1 MFAASKFSALGQVI
15 KKTKRRACLCV
26 FVPACACLCLFVVL
40 TVSQLPLVNCVQII
54 GSISLDYP
62 LDLLSPPPLPIVPPL
77 YCTFYLHISFPL
89 CLSAFA
95 ISISAEI
102 VFGSAAIVPLRW
114 AFHVPSRVLRT
125 VLVSLSGLVWSHYS
139 CLIAC
144 CKSVKLSYQLF
155 PPSCCCYCCC
165 TAAAL
170 MPIRLAA
177 ALPLNP

>member
-26 FVPACACLCLFVVL
+26 FVPACACLCRFVVL

-62 LDLLSPPPLPIVPPL
+62 LDLLPSSLTRCTSSVL
-77 YCTFYLHISFPL
+77 YQLSLLSYPL

-155 PPSCCCYCCC
+155 PPSCCCCCCC